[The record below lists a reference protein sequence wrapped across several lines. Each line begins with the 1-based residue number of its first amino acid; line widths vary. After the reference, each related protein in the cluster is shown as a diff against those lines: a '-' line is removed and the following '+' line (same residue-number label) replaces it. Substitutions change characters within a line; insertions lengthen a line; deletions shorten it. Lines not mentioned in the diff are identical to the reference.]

1 MKATIILLIGL
12 AMLGCSA
19 KPEPLVFGKDACYT
33 CKMTLV
39 DSKYGAELVTQKGK
53 IYKFDDLNCMLNFY
67 HSGYE
72 EVSDFKFI
80 QVIDF
85 SVPEKLIDAQHAW
98 YVKSANLRTPMASEV
113 AAFETEESTQVFKK
127 EWNGV
132 LLSWGEIQTQF
143 K

>member
-53 IYKFDDLNCMLNFY
+53 IYKFDDLNCMLNF
-67 HSGYE
+67 
-72 EVSDFKFI
+72 
-80 QVIDF
+80 
-85 SVPEKLIDAQHAW
+85 
-98 YVKSANLRTPMASEV
+98 
-113 AAFETEESTQVFKK
+113 
-127 EWNGV
+127 
-132 LLSWGEIQTQF
+132 
-143 K
+143 